1 MTETID
7 FPLDPTGGAALA
19 APTHV
24 GFTLLDQIED
34 LPDSP
39 GLYVLM
45 GRDPLGGLRPL
56 GFGHAERLNRLP
68 LGADFALALQ
78 DGLHCVGIAPLPA
91 GVNGPELAC
100 TLGETMGAPIN
111 TRHAALR
118 AIEAARLTASPA
130 PVAAE

>member
-7 FPLDPTGGAALA
+7 FPLDPTGGAAFA

-45 GRDPLGGLRPL
+45 GRDLLGGLRPL

-68 LGADFALALQ
+68 QGADFALSLQ
-78 DGLHCVGIAPLPA
+78 DGLHCVGIAPCP
-91 GVNGPELAC
+91 
-100 TLGETMGAPIN
+100 
-111 TRHAALR
+111 R
-118 AIEAARLTASPA
+118 A
-130 PVAAE
+130 

>member
-1 MTETID
+1 MSVS
-7 FPLDPTGGAALA
+7 P
-19 APTHV
+19 
-24 GFTLLDQIED
+24 LLDQIEA

-56 GFGHAERLNRLP
+56 GFGPCRAPEPSAPGRGFSPWPFRT
-68 LGADFALALQ
+68 
-78 DGLHCVGIAPLPA
+78 GLHCVGIAPLSPA
-91 GVNGPELAC
+91 VNGPELAC
-100 TLGETMGAPIN
+100 ALGEAMGAPIN

-118 AIEAARLTASPA
+118 AIEAARLTADPA